1 MLNTIL
7 KQEQT
12 QLEAYFNRFREGI
25 IGNNA
30 TFQSPF
36 GEKRILY
43 ADWTASG
50 RLYQPV
56 EDVLIRDVYPMVGNT
71 HTETNH
77 TGSSMTLAY
86 DMARDII
93 KKHVGAHRDDVLIS
107 SGTGMTGMVNKLQR
121 ILGLRIHEK
130 LKDRI
135 DLAEEDRPIVFVTHM
150 EHHSNQTSWLECLCD
165 VVIIPA
171 DEEGL
176 VDLKA
181 FDDLLLSYA
190 GRKFKI
196 AAVTSCSNVTGI
208 KTPYH
213 DIARRIHRAGGKCFV
228 DFACSAPYIDICMR
242 PEDEEAHLDAIYFSP
257 HKFLGGPGTTGILI
271 FCPTLY
277 DNKIP
282 DNPGGGTVDWT
293 NPWGGHKY
301 HDSIEAREDG
311 GTPGFLQTIKVAL
324 CVNLKEQMGV
334 KNILKREEE
343 LANIIFPGL
352 ESINGL
358 HILAG
363 HIQERLGVFSFYIED
378 LHYNLAV
385 KLLNDR
391 FGIQVRG
398 GCSCAGTYGHFLL
411 HVDQQH
417 SSSITCK
424 IDTGDL
430 SEKPGW
436 IRMSIHPTMTDDEAR
451 YVIEAISQLAANH
464 TEWARSYV
472 YNPTTNEFAF
482 TESKFKD
489 TRRDKVQGWFDKDLA

>member
-1 MLNTIL
+1 MLKKATTHTES
-7 KQEQT
+7 K
-12 QLEAYFNRFREGI
+12 LEAYFNLFKKGI
-25 IGNNA
+25 IGEGA
-30 TFQSPF
+30 AFDSPY
-36 GEKRILY
+36 GEMRILY

-50 RLYQPV
+50 RLYRPI
-56 EDVLIRDVYPMVGNT
+56 EELLLNDIYPFVGNT

-77 TGSSMTLAY
+77 TGSSMTIAY
-86 DMARDII
+86 DRAREII
-93 KKHVGAHRDDVLIS
+93 KKHVGAHKDDVLIS

-121 ILGLRIHEK
+121 ILGLRVHEK
-130 LKDRI
+130 HV
-135 DLAEEDRPIVFVTHM
+135 AEIKLSDEERPVVFVTHM
-150 EHHSNQTSWLECLCD
+150 EHHSNQTSWIECLVD

-171 DEEGL
+171 DEKCL
-176 VDLKA
+176 VDLVA
-181 FDDLLLSYA
+181 FDNLLKAYSS
-190 GRKFKI
+190 RKTKI
-196 AAVTSCSNVTGI
+196 AAITSCSNVTGI

-213 DIARRIHRAGGKCFV
+213 DIARRIHRVGGRCFV

-277 DNKIP
+277 DNKVP

-324 CVNLKEQMGV
+324 CVQLKEQMGV
-334 KNILKREEE
+334 QNILAREKE
-343 LANIIFPGL
+343 LSGILFPGL
-352 ESINGL
+352 ESIKGL
-358 HILAG
+358 NILAG
-363 HIQERLGVFSFYIED
+363 HIKNRLGVYSFYID
-378 LHYNLAV
+378 NLHYNLGV
-385 KLLNDR
+385 KLLNDK

-424 IDTGDL
+424 IDGGDL

-436 IRMSIHPTMTDDEAR
+436 IRMSIHPTMGNEEAH
-451 YVIEAISQLAANH
+451 YIVDAITQLAANH
-464 TEWARSYV
+464 TQWAKSYK
-472 YNPTTNEFAF
+472 YDPLTNEFAIIDGYIDPRIDNVN
-482 TESKFKD
+482 E
-489 TRRDKVQGWFDKDLA
+489 WFNHDLY